1 MDKKITELDAVVTP
15 TDADLLTTV
24 TNLSTTPAN
33 EKITWTV
40 AKAFLKTYFDGLYD
54 AGDGDFLADGS
65 VPMTGRLD
73 LATGTTTKAPI
84 KLTAGTNLTTE
95 LAGALEFDGS
105 NLFLTV

>member
-1 MDKKITELDAVVTP
+1 MKITELLKQDAISKATGSEID
-15 TDADLLTTV
+15 TG
-24 TNLSTTPAN
+24 TNDVKFAT
-33 EKITWTV
+33 
-40 AKAFLKTYFDGLYD
+40 AKA
-54 AGDGDFLADGS
+54 LADSSYTKSALPLAGGT
-65 VPMTGRLD
+65 MTGRLD